1 MNRSLTSLLDILES
15 MNRIDI
21 YIGGV
26 EYDSFLDNQMLIDA
40 VIRNLEIIGE
50 AARNVSDEVRN
61 KYPDI
66 PWRNMIGLRN
76 ILIHQYFGVDES
88 IVWEVIKTNLP
99 ESRPNLVKAIQ
110 EEGDIT

>member
-1 MNRSLTSLLDILES
+1 MNRSMTSLIDIIES
-15 MNRIDI
+15 MNRIDT
-21 YIGGV
+21 YILGV
-26 EYDSFLDNQMLIDA
+26 EYDSFLNNQMLIDA

-50 AARNVSDEVRN
+50 AAKNVSNDVQG

-88 IVWEVIKTNLP
+88 IVWEVIKTDLP
-99 ESRPNLVKAIQ
+99 ATRPNIMKAIH

>member
-1 MNRSLTSLLDILES
+1 
-15 MNRIDI
+15 
-21 YIGGV
+21 
-26 EYDSFLDNQMLIDA
+26 MLIDA

-50 AARNVSDEVRN
+50 AARNVTDEVRN
-61 KYPDI
+61 KYPEI

-88 IVWEVIKTNLP
+88 IVWEVIKINLA
-99 ESRPNLVKAIQ
+99 EARPNILKAIH